1 MKRKRELEWHVEAY
15 RDICNRLTDISI
27 LTNNFGHP
35 DFAGEP
41 SLDDQFRELRAA
53 VDAFEVMC
61 RQRASAPPIV
71 RPSETDVP

>member
-1 MKRKRELEWHVEAY
+1 MHVEPY

-27 LTNNFGHP
+27 LTDNFGHP

-53 VDAFEVMC
+53 VDAFEVM
-61 RQRASAPPIV
+61 
-71 RPSETDVP
+71 